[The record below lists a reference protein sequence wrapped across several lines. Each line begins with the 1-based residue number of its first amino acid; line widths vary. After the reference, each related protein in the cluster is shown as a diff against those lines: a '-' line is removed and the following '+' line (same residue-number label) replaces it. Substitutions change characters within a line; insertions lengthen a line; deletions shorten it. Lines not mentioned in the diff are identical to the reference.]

1 QMAFGFSD
9 GHVELWDLRSRTRVW
24 SVTNHARV
32 VTALSN
38 SVKGRQIAVGYE
50 DGRID
55 LLRLGT
61 GATVRSL
68 QNIPLREGDG
78 PPSLE
83 FSRDG
88 RKLLAAPI
96 SSTELPIWNLENGQM
111 KRLPLKHRE
120 GLFTASFSDDGE
132 WVVTTSFDA
141 FASLWEVDSGRE
153 VGRFTGQ
160 FTGFSGAAISPD
172 KTRVA
177 LTGNSIFGG
186 ELSVWDPVNEQQLV
200 SFPAQ
205 GGRARLIGWDP
216 NADTIATVDHS
227 FKLRLWHAP
236 SWAEIE
242 AAQKGG
248 LVARW

>member
-1 QMAFGFSD
+1 MACSL
-9 GHVELWDLRSRTRVW
+9 VS
-24 SVTNHARV
+24 
-32 VTALSN
+32 
-38 SVKGRQIAVGYE
+38 
-50 DGRID
+50 ID
-55 LLRLGT
+55 LLRLETGT
-61 GATVRSL
+61 AVRSL
-68 QNIPLREGDG
+68 QNTPLREGDG

-88 RKLLAAPI
+88 RRLLAAPI
-96 SSTELPIWNLENGQM
+96 NSTELPIWNLEKGQIT
-111 KRLPLKHRE
+111 RLQLEHRE

-153 VGRFTGQ
+153 LARFTGQ
-160 FTGFSGAAISPD
+160 LTGFSDASISPD

-177 LTGNSIFGG
+177 LTGNSIYGS

-205 GGRARLIGWDP
+205 RGRGRLIGWDP
-216 NADTIATVDHS
+216 NADTIATVDDS

-248 LVARW
+248 LVTRW